1 MEYCLRATHFQRYP
15 GHLWWLNLH
24 DSGFHTSPF
33 TDFLKHDDMIT
44 WTLPQKQQQPMF
56 GLAWKIS
63 TGLSQCRPRE
73 KSLRYRADIELPDR
87 RRLWPKSGGT
97 YCWQTQPTAHLPAAQ
112 HGLLTHGRSN
122 SCASQFSWPGSI
134 NIPAIPLWR
143 LLVFSHVSP
152 ISLAHYSL
160 NRWGGSCMEELNFLL
175 TMHH

>member
-1 MEYCLRATHFQRYP
+1 MEYCLRATHFQQYP

-73 KSLRYRADIELPDR
+73 KSLRYRADIELTDG

-112 HGLLTHGRSN
+112 HGLWTHGQSN
-122 SCASQFSWPGSI
+122 SWVEHSYEAWFHI
-134 NIPAIPLWR
+134 F
-143 LLVFSHVSP
+143 LVDIIMMLVSGFFYTSNTP
-152 ISLAHYSL
+152 
-160 NRWGGSCMEELNFLL
+160 
-175 TMHH
+175 T